1 MENVFS
7 SFWNRNKIIFKSFLI
22 GFLILLLLIPTVFI
36 QNLIS
41 ERQVRQKEAISEVNS
56 KWAGQQTINGPAIVV
71 PYMETETNDQGKP
84 TSVKKLAYFLPDK
97 LSIHSIISPEKR
109 YRGIYKVVVY
119 STDLEISGSFDSL
132 RFADLNISSD
142 KILWNEAAI
151 FFDISDVRGLKEEVN
166 MHINQNE
173 LNLVPG
179 KFSNELFKNSL
190 SAAIPPEVFNNH
202 GALDFSA
209 SVKLKG
215 SENLLFV
222 PVGKQTDVTIQSS
235 WNAPS
240 FVGNYLP
247 DVRNVGDS
255 GFTANWKVLYLN
267 RNYPQQWKDKIYE
280 LKDFSFGVNL
290 IIPVDSYQ
298 QTTRSVKYAILCI
311 LLTFTAFFLIEL
323 IYSKTIHSLQY
334 VLVGIALCIFYT
346 LLLSFSEYI
355 SFNLSYLI
363 ASIAT
368 ILLISWYVRSIL
380 HSSRMAIFIAGL
392 LAGMYGF
399 IFTLIQLE
407 DYALLIGSIGLFV
420 MLAIVMYFSRKIKW
434 TS

>member
-1 MENVFS
+1 MENIFS

-22 GFLILLLLIPTVFI
+22 GFLILLLLVPTIFI
-36 QNLIS
+36 QNLVS
-41 ERQVRQKEAISEVNS
+41 ERQGRQKEAVEEVGS
-56 KWAGQQTINGPAIVV
+56 KWAGQQTINGPAIAV
-71 PYMETETNDQGKP
+71 PYTEAVTNEQGKAI
-84 TSVKKLAYFLPDK
+84 TVKKLAYFLPDK
-97 LSIHSIISPEKR
+97 LSIHSVVVPEKR

-119 STDLEISGSFDSL
+119 TTELLITGSFDSL
-132 RFADLNISSD
+132 RFADLNIDAD

-151 FFDISDVRGLKEEVN
+151 FFDISDVRGLKEEANILVN
-166 MHINQNE
+166 QAQIS
-173 LNLVPG
+173 LVPG
-179 KFSNELFKNSL
+179 NFSNEQFKNAL
-190 SAAIPPEVFNNH
+190 SALVPSALISNH
-202 GALDFSA
+202 APLHFLM

-222 PVGKQTDVTIQSS
+222 PTGKQTDVAIQSS

-240 FVGNYLP
+240 FTGNYLP
-247 DVRNVGDS
+247 DARNISDS

-267 RNYPQQWKDKIYE
+267 RSYPQQWKDKAYE
-280 LKDFSFGVNL
+280 LNNFSFGVNL

-334 VLVGIALCIFYT
+334 ILVGVALCIFYA

-363 ASIAT
+363 ATIAT
-368 ILLISWYVRSIL
+368 ILLISWYVKSIL
-380 HSSRMAIFIAGL
+380 QSSKMAVFIAAL
-392 LAGMYGF
+392 LTAMYGF

-407 DYALLIGSIGLFV
+407 DYALLIGSIGLFIT
-420 MLAIVMYFSRKIKW
+420 LAFVMYFSRKIKW
-434 TS
+434 AS